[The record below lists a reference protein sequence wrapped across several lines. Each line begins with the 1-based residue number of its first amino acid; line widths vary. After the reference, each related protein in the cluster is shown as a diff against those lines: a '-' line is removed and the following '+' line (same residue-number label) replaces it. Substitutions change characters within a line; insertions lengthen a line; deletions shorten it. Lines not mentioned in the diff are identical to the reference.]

1 MEEIPIPAQRRP
13 PPRRPPQR
21 PANWKNIGPWNKT
34 GETREAYGIRTL
46 DIAFDVHFDK
56 DDREFHG
63 DIRYDGLQR
72 KHNRTLASE
81 GGRWRD
87 DETPLEPVKVEDL
100 SIGETYRL
108 RELPLG
114 SKFIMD
120 GAERSFDH
128 YNYAP
133 RPSKGATVKV
143 PAELS
148 QREIMVG

>member
-1 MEEIPIPAQRRP
+1 MTTPAQRP
-13 PPRRPPQR
+13 AQR
-21 PANWKNIGPWNKT
+21 PARRPADWRNIGPWNKT
-34 GETREAYGIRTL
+34 GETRDEFAIRTL

-72 KHNRTLASE
+72 KHDRTLASE

-108 RELPLG
+108 GQVPLG
-114 SKFIMD
+114 SKIIIDEQEKF
-120 GAERSFDH
+120 
-128 YNYAP
+128 
-133 RPSKGATVKV
+133 RP
-143 PAELS
+143 L
-148 QREIMVG
+148 